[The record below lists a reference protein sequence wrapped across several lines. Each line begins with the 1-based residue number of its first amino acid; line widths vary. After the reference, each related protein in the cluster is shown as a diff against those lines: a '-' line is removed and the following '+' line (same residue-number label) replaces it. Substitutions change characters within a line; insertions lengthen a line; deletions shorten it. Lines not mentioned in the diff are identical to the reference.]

1 MPDLPSFIHLIFDP
15 NRIPVATLAL
25 VLVAVV
31 GAVTGALR
39 GNTIPLFWSITDGL
53 FGSIGARLD
62 RKERKAGDLVF
73 RGFFLTVL
81 ALMFG
86 AVVGSAAAKLAAQYP
101 YYNLTDV
108 ILLSFVLAGGT
119 VWRALG
125 RLYVALSKKKVGKG
139 AYYTIARSSRVDL
152 SGADDFGIT
161 RSGMGFAARAFG
173 KGAVAP
179 VFWFLLSGLPG
190 AYVYAATATLSWRFG
205 RDGFTKGFG
214 KTPLAFERV
223 MGFIPDLIAGL
234 LMALGGLF
242 TPTGGMTRG
251 LTGMMKKG
259 GAPYEQGGLPVTA
272 MAHSLNVSLGGPV
285 TDLDGS
291 VLKRAWVGPPGA
303 TAQLDAG
310 HLRRALYISLMAY
323 LLLIAALCGGM
334 MVVTA

>member
-1 MPDLPSFIHLIFDP
+1 VPDFLSLIHLIFDP
-15 NRIPVATLAL
+15 SRIPVAMLAL

-31 GAVTGALR
+31 GVITGVLR
-39 GNTIPLFWSITDGL
+39 GNTNPLFWSVTDGL

-73 RGFFLTVL
+73 RGFFLTVF

-101 YYNLTDV
+101 YYSLTDV
-108 ILLSFVLAGGT
+108 VLLSLVLSGGT

-125 RLYVALSKKKVGKG
+125 RLYVALAKKKMGKG

-152 SGADDFGIT
+152 SGADDYGIT
-161 RSGMGFAARAFG
+161 RSGMGFAARAFD
-173 KGAVAP
+173 KTAVAP
-179 VFWFLLSGLPG
+179 VFWFLLAGLPG
-190 AYVYAATATLSWRFG
+190 AYVYAAAATLSWRFG
-205 RDGFTKGFG
+205 KDGFTKGFG

-223 MGFIPDLIAGL
+223 MGFIPDIIAGL

-251 LTGMMKKG
+251 FTGMLKKG
-259 GAPYEQGGLPVTA
+259 RAPYEQGGLPVTA

-291 VLKRAWVGPPGA
+291 VLKRAWVGPSGA
-303 TAQLDAG
+303 TAQLDAA
-310 HLRRALYISLMAY
+310 HLRRALYICLMAY
-323 LLLIAALCGGM
+323 LLLIAALAGS
-334 MVVTA
+334 MVLIS